1 MSSWTVVFRSY
12 DMKSQDIKK
21 PFFGFIYI
29 KKYPPILYHIFYKKS
44 NMHSFA
50 RPRHKNPC
58 SGTTA
63 ILRSSPLLFALH
75 QLACSESRSRSL
87 YFCEQVSVAEKIVAN
102 LLPQLIFLKIFVI
115 IIIQNKE
122 RRFLYMFNME
132 DILTRLQNGEDP
144 EVIAEEFTD
153 ALNGAIDKQREDE
166 AANKEKEEL
175 NTYLSTASEAL
186 KLYVEKKYPEVDRAL
201 LTKLTDENSL
211 AELIEGLVVALDA
224 LSPLLDA
231 FVAIEEEK
239 DKEEEKPV
247 IKINP
252 SKSATLQGTWNND
265 DGEIASFLKAFNL

>member
-1 MSSWTVVFRSY
+1 MCNLSRGP
-12 DMKSQDIKK
+12 DIKIRVAAQ
-21 PFFGFIYI
+21 PQ
-29 KKYPPILYHIFYKKS
+29 
-44 NMHSFA
+44 
-50 RPRHKNPC
+50 
-58 SGTTA
+58 

-75 QLACSESRSRSL
+75 QLACSESRSGSL

-102 LLPQLIFLKIFVI
+102 LLPQLIFIKNFVI

-132 DILTRLQNGEDP
+132 DILARLQDGDDP

-175 NTYLSTASEAL
+175 NTYLSAASEAL

-201 LTKLTDENSL
+201 LTKLTDEDSL

-231 FVAIEEEK
+231 FVAIEE
-239 DKEEEKPV
+239 KEEEKPEE
-247 IKINP
+247 IAPRKITPVFPN
-252 SKSATLQGTWNND
+252 SLFSAKLD
-265 DGEIASFLKAFNL
+265 DDKIASFLKDFNL

>member
-1 MSSWTVVFRSY
+1 MCNLSRGP
-12 DMKSQDIKK
+12 DIKIRVAAQ
-21 PFFGFIYI
+21 PQ
-29 KKYPPILYHIFYKKS
+29 
-44 NMHSFA
+44 
-50 RPRHKNPC
+50 
-58 SGTTA
+58 

-102 LLPQLIFLKIFVI
+102 SLPQLIFIKIFVI

-132 DILTRLQNGEDP
+132 DILARLLDGEDP
-144 EVIAEEFTD
+144 EAIAEEFTD

-175 NTYLSTASEAL
+175 NTYLSAASEAL

-201 LTKLTDENSL
+201 LAKLTDEDSL

-231 FVAIEEEK
+231 FVEMEEEK

-252 SKSATLQGTWNND
+252 NKSATLQGTWNND
-265 DGEIASFLKAFNL
+265 DNDIASFLKAFNL